1 MRRRAEDLLKWLN
14 GWEITNSLL
23 GTKSITDIQSIIF
36 SLLQVSSEHGGGGW
50 PCCNT
55 LLIHFNDSIIEQSV
69 IILFWEFS
77 RIVRDCLPINIYTI
91 CWKPLLSTINVFEL
105 KRKFSLIFGFL
116 VTDDIIQEWNAGINL
131 NFCLKLWM
139 MYWRIRVMKNHHSNL
154 SPKPK
159 SGPALKQIQ
168 NGIR

>member
-1 MRRRAEDLLKWLN
+1 MRQSEGFWFPATPAINVLCVRRRAEDLLKWLN

-91 CWKPLLSTINVFEL
+91 CWKPLLSSFNVFWFKWE
-105 KRKFSLIFGFL
+105 FSLIFGL
-116 VTDDIIQEWNAGINL
+116 LISIWLTYVQ
-131 NFCLKLWM
+131 LW
-139 MYWRIRVMKNHHSNL
+139 I
-154 SPKPK
+154 K
-159 SGPALKQIQ
+159 SKMA
-168 NGIR
+168 